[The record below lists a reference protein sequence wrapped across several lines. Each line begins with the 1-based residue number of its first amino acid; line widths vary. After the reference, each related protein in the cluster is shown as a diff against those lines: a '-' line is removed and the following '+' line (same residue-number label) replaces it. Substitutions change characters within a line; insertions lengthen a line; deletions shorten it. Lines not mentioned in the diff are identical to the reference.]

1 MLLRKQFND
10 TIQPLIE
17 AGSPLA
23 EWTSAFL
30 TSTFH
35 KMETLY
41 SVPEVGLQLHDPLT
55 VFYLLVRNDPEKAL
69 TIEEDEDVRVETS
82 GQWTRGMC
90 LVDRR
95 NRKSD
100 KKAKVVEGEWEE
112 LPGDHGNWLNRDGGN
127 KIAVAVQS
135 RWVETFGRE
144 LIKRIFQV

>member
-1 MLLRKQFND
+1 MLMRKQFNE
-10 TIQPLIE
+10 TIRPLIE

-23 EWTSAFL
+23 DWASAFL

-55 VFYLLVRNDPEKAL
+55 IWYLLVRNDPKTAL
-69 TIEEDEDVRVETS
+69 KIEEDEDVRVETS

-90 LVDRR
+90 VVDRR

-100 KKAKVVEGEWEE
+100 KKAKVVQDEWEE
-112 LPGDHGNWLNRDGGN
+112 LPGDHGNWLNRGGGN
-127 KIAVAVQS
+127 RIAVAVQS
-135 RWVETFGRE
+135 PWVETFQRE
-144 LIKRIFQV
+144 LIRRVFEV

>member
-1 MLLRKQFND
+1 MRKQFND

-17 AGSPLA
+17 SGSPLA

-55 VFYLLVRNDPEKAL
+55 IWYLLVRDDPKLAL
-69 TIEEDEDVRVETS
+69 TISEDEDVRVETA

-90 LVDRR
+90 VIDRR

-100 KKAKVVEGEWEE
+100 KKAKVVQGEWEE
-112 LPGDHGNWLNRDGGN
+112 LPGDHGNWLNRRGGN
-127 KIAVAVQS
+127 RIAIAVQS
-135 RWVETFGRE
+135 PWIDTFGRE
-144 LIKRIFQV
+144 LIRRVFGV